1 MEGKSQKS
9 YGGRV
14 VLVQHLHRELLLHAV
29 EVVVR
34 GDDGQGQGGGLLEVH
49 PHLADQLGRAVVV
62 HVALQNNAVVVVV
75 VMLKL
80 MMMMLVIV

>member
-1 MEGKSQKS
+1 MQKS

-62 HVALQNNAVVVVV
+62 HVALQNKAVVVVM
-75 VMLKL
+75 MLKL
-80 MMMMLVIV
+80 MLMIV